1 MYSPVS
7 NRRGGGWDNRRGGVE
22 KISRINSP
30 GVGIVG
36 GLEKYLESNS
46 GLCIIMHNIIHN
58 YKDNNT
64 GHSLEWLGVVGSGWE

>member
-7 NRRGGGWDNRRGGVE
+7 NRRGVGIIGGGGGVE
-22 KISRINSP
+22 KISRINSQ

-46 GLCIIMHNIIHN
+46 RWVVHYNAQ
-58 YKDNNT
+58 YNT
-64 GHSLEWLGVVGSGWE
+64 QL